1 MTSSTLDFKRAW
13 TWITRRV
20 EPTIAKWMNRPA
32 AVILIRGQ
40 RRSGKS
46 STVKVVATQLNMK
59 YIELH
64 VRSDRD
70 RDEMLQEFNAKLS
83 AICGSLC
90 QKKLECLYDYKNAV
104 LNLVKAGY
112 VVILKGL
119 HYASNSTQVT
129 LQELFDSMAFQSMH
143 DSMGWAC
150 AGCIFIMGSQQN
162 LIDSM
167 CGSHTSPLFQRKH
180 GIVTVCSFD
189 TLEMTR
195 LFRRLG
201 ITAGNVMLSLHSVFG
216 GNPSAYEQ
224 AFRVGTLDGNYTNVE
239 NLIKEFLASGLQ
251 QEYNDPAEYLVIQ
264 HGKMHAAGLKAV
276 HDNEGRTQQVAAL
289 KHAITLE
296 PAHAGDDP
304 FNAGFVILNELYSR
318 YRLIEPVY
326 SLANLIDNLISRY
339 DVVEP
344 SCLLALRATAK
355 PSNVSLAQMN
365 GGREDVSRS
374 VSVNPEDICWLE
386 KFHLEAWM
394 QEIAEHRQH
403 LLHLPAFPGIN
414 GAKCLFLPRV
424 KWDVISHDY
433 KSFEID
439 VFGCQPET
447 STLLIGSCKGGA
459 GQTDDKNLEDNFSN
473 LQNSAAMQLVMG
485 YFGMNGYE
493 KVHYFH
499 LVPTI
504 RNEVSLTRRY
514 PVISLEDM
522 LAPFFGEIAK
532 QDYLNIDQSRVNT
545 TTTGTALDGPTTN
558 GYDRTGCTVALLDL
572 NSINAAIAGPLV
584 NDSETISESGKIRCT
599 VTMFLATAGMFF
611 VPVCLKLLVIAFA

>member
-1 MTSSTLDFKRAW
+1 MTSSTLDSKRVW
-13 TWITRRV
+13 TWIPRKV

-32 AVILIRGQ
+32 AVILIRGK

-46 STVKVVATQLNMK
+46 STVKVVATQLNKK

-70 RDEMLQEFNAKLS
+70 RDEMLQEFNVKLS
-83 AICGSLC
+83 AICGLLC
-90 QKKLECLYDYKNAV
+90 TKKLECLYDYKDAV

-119 HYASNSTQVT
+119 HYASHTTLVT
-129 LQELFDSMAFQSMH
+129 LQEMFDSMAFQSMH

-150 AGCIFIMGSQQN
+150 AGCIFIMGSQQS

-167 CGSHTSPLFQRKH
+167 CGSHTSPLFQRRH

-201 ITAGNVMLSLHSVFG
+201 ITAGNVMLSLRSVFG

-239 NLIKEFLASGLQ
+239 KAIKEFFAGGMQ
-251 QEYNDPAEYLVIQ
+251 QEYNDPADYLAIQ
-264 HGKMHAAGLKAV
+264 HGEMHTAGLGAV

-289 KHAITLE
+289 RHAETLE
-296 PAHAGDDP
+296 PAHTHAGDDP
-304 FNAGFVILNELYSR
+304 FNADLVICSELYSR
-318 YRLIEPVY
+318 YPLIEPIY
-326 SLANLIDNLISRY
+326 SLANLVDKLINRY

-344 SCLLALRATAK
+344 LCQLVLKATVK
-355 PSNVSLAQMN
+355 PFNVSLSQMY

-374 VSVNPEDICWLE
+374 VTVSPEDICWLE
-386 KFHLEAWM
+386 RFHLGAWTR
-394 QEIAEHRQH
+394 EIAEDRQH

-414 GAKCLFLPRV
+414 AAKCLFLPRV

-447 STLLIGSCKGGA
+447 STLLIGSCRGGA
-459 GQTDDKNLEDNFSN
+459 GQTDDKNLEDNFNN
-473 LQNSAAMQLVMG
+473 LRNSAAMQSVLG
-485 YFGMNGYE
+485 YFGMNGFE
-493 KVHYFH
+493 RVHYFH
-499 LVPTI
+499 LVPNI
-504 RNEVSLTRRY
+504 RNEVSFVPRY

-522 LAPFFGEIAK
+522 LAPFFGEVAK
-532 QDYLNIDQSRVNT
+532 QYYLNIDQSSDNT
-545 TTTGTALDGPTTN
+545 TIVGTALDRATTN
-558 GYDRTGCTVALLDL
+558 GYDSIGCTVALLDQ
-572 NSINAAIAGPLV
+572 NSISAAIV
-584 NDSETISESGKIRCT
+584 
-599 VTMFLATAGMFF
+599 
-611 VPVCLKLLVIAFA
+611 